1 MDKQLGRYELERK
14 VEKLEF
20 WLDEKSKYIERLE
33 KENEELKQKLGITD
47 DEND

>member
-1 MDKQLGRYELERK
+1 MAEQLDRYELERRI
-14 VEKLEF
+14 EKLEF

>member
-1 MDKQLGRYELERK
+1 MDKQLDRYELERK

>member
-1 MDKQLGRYELERK
+1 MDKQLDRYELERK

-47 DEND
+47 END

>member
-1 MDKQLGRYELERK
+1 MDKQLDRYELERK
-14 VEKLEF
+14 IEKLEF
-20 WLDEKSKYIERLE
+20 WLDEKSKYIERLG